1 MLSEKTIEKLKELST
16 LEDNWNGYGAP
27 PLTDRVLDNTRTVLS
42 YLHFDPQIFPTG
54 RNSIQLEY
62 GNDKDRI
69 ELEIFEDT
77 AQYDIIKNYDYIL
90 CDEPV
95 TIEDCVAILNDFSV
109 QNKK

>member
-1 MLSEKTIEKLKELST
+1 MLSNKTIARLNEIAA
-16 LEDNWNGYGAP
+16 LEDNWNGYGAQA
-27 PLTDRVLDNTRTVLS
+27 LSNSVIDNTRTVLS
-42 YLHFDPQIFPTG
+42 YLNFDTQIYPTG

-62 GNDKDRI
+62 GDDKDRI
-69 ELEIFEDT
+69 ELEVFEDQ
-77 AQYDIIKNYDYIL
+77 AQYDVVKNYDYVL